1 MVESLGCQL
10 AVIESKNTES
20 FQMYVEMEKP
30 CSSGKI
36 FGCISYLLELDVH
49 LRFSISLELLDFIR

>member
-1 MVESLGCQL
+1 MVESLDCQL
-10 AVIESKNTES
+10 AVIESKNIES

-36 FGCISYLLELDVH
+36 FGCISYPLESDVH